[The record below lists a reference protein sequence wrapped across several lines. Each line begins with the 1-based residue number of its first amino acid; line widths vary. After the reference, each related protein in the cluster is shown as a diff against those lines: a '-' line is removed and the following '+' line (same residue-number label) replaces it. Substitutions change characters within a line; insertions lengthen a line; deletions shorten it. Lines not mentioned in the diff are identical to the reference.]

1 MDKKNYNESIF
12 DEYFQKKEKINYS
25 NFTGKMSR
33 RDKKIVKI
41 LTEYGIK
48 NQFCLDVA
56 PGTGRWLQ
64 YFKDNEAKYI
74 AGIDISQK
82 SIDNFS
88 KICNKTQKADLEIDK
103 FDFESNY
110 FDIVISFMTLEHLR
124 DPDLYLSEIIR
135 VLKKNGL
142 LIMSIPNIVSLI
154 SRVRVLLG
162 IMPQAVTNDKT
173 HIKFYTKKELIQLF
187 KPFNQ
192 IPKMIPTSF
201 SLNPFNNSSLR
212 IPSSG
217 LTKSLDDHLL
227 FVVTMK

>member
-1 MDKKNYNESIF
+1 
-12 DEYFQKKEKINYS
+12 
-25 NFTGKMSR
+25 MSK
-33 RDKKIVKI
+33 RDKRIIKI
-41 LTEYGIK
+41 LNEYGIK
-48 NQFCLDVA
+48 DQFCLDVA

-64 YFKDNEAKYI
+64 YFKDHEAKYI

-103 FDFESNY
+103 FDFESYY
-110 FDIVISFMTLEHLR
+110 FDIVVSFMTLEHLR
-124 DPDLYLSEIIR
+124 DPELYLSEIIR
-135 VLKKNGL
+135 VIKKNGL

-154 SRVRVLLG
+154 SRVRVVLG

-187 KPFNQ
+187 KPFDQ
-192 IPKMIPTSF
+192 VPKMIPTSF
-201 SLNPFNNSSLR
+201 SLNPFNNNKLR
-212 IPSSG
+212 VPSNN

-227 FVVTMK
+227 FVVNIK